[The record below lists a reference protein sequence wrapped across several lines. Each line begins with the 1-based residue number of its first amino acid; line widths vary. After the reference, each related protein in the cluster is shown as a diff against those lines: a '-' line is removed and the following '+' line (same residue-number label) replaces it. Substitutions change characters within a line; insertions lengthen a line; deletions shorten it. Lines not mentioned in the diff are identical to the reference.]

1 MSPTPRPTCP
11 VCRQVVT
18 LTPGRA
24 QVKAHDDPTGG
35 RCLGTGAQ
43 PQLSGLAWWQRL
55 RFSRWGKPI
64 VGAIG
69 VAAAM
74 AGVLTYFH
82 IEPSNSN
89 PGSAIIDTAGMS
101 VAATNTTYR
110 LVVPIQNPT
119 PLDDV
124 VSSLSVLTSFPAPP
138 CAEVPYGLVYKI
150 ASKVKIDA
158 KKRSQGSVSAASGP
172 ASGFAVPFTG
182 LLGYGCSWDQLQFSF
197 VPPAATLT
205 HSSTTTI
212 VVDLPRKLQI
222 TKANDPS
229 FLADDVT
236 LPNINDETKTQFLAF
251 SITLTTPKG
260 HTIHSCYLL
269 ADSTSTTKTG
279 LQNCGLKI
287 NGRDVFSS
295 DKLDVN
301 KPRV

>member
-1 MSPTPRPTCP
+1 
-11 VCRQVVT
+11 
-18 LTPGRA
+18 
-24 QVKAHDDPTGG
+24 
-35 RCLGTGAQ
+35 
-43 PQLSGLAWWQRL
+43 
-55 RFSRWGKPI
+55 
-64 VGAIG
+64 VG
-69 VAAAM
+69 
-74 AGVLTYFH
+74 
-82 IEPSNSN
+82 
-89 PGSAIIDTAGMS
+89 
-101 VAATNTTYR
+101 
-110 LVVPIQNPT
+110 
-119 PLDDV
+119 
-124 VSSLSVLTSFPAPP
+124 
-138 CAEVPYGLVYKI
+138 PYN
-150 ASKVKIDA
+150 
-158 KKRSQGSVSAASGP
+158 
-172 ASGFAVPFTG
+172 
-182 LLGYGCSWDQLQFSF
+182 CSWDQLQFSF

-236 LPNINDETKTQFLAF
+236 LPNINNETKTQFLAF
-251 SITLTTPKG
+251 SITLTTLKG

>member
-1 MSPTPRPTCP
+1 M
-11 VCRQVVT
+11 
-18 LTPGRA
+18 
-24 QVKAHDDPTGG
+24 
-35 RCLGTGAQ
+35 
-43 PQLSGLAWWQRL
+43 
-55 RFSRWGKPI
+55 
-64 VGAIG
+64 
-69 VAAAM
+69 
-74 AGVLTYFH
+74 TYFH

-124 VSSLSVLTSFPAPP
+124 VSSMSVLTSFPAPP

-158 KKRSQGSVSAASGP
+158 KKRSQGSVSAESGP

-212 VVDLPRKLQI
+212 VVDIPRKLQI

-229 FLADDVT
+229 FLADDVR
-236 LPNINDETKTQFLAF
+236 LPNVNDETKTQFLAF
-251 SITLTTPKG
+251 SIILTTLKG
-260 HTIHSCYLL
+260 HTIRSCYLL
-269 ADSTSTTKTG
+269 ADSTSAAKTG

-287 NGRDVFSS
+287 NGRDVFLS